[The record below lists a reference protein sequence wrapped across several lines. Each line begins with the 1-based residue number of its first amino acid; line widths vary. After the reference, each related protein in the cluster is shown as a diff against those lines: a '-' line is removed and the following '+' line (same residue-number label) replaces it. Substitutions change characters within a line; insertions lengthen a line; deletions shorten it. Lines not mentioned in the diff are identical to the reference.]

1 MSYFCSTGGEGE
13 MIIPKDAIIAEEK
26 IRDYLLK
33 PLVKADKSRYLEL
46 GGYSR
51 GEYWELLRDI
61 RDHLLPGEGVYQH
74 TNEYGDFYELDGFL
88 TSPNGKRLGVKTIWI
103 HEITGIIR

>member
-1 MSYFCSTGGEGE
+1 
-13 MIIPKDAIIAEEK
+13 MIIPVDAIIPEEK

-33 PLVKADKSRYLEL
+33 PLLKADKSRYLEL

-61 RDHLLPGEGVYQH
+61 RDQLLPGEGVYQQ

-88 TSPNGKRLGVKTIWI
+88 TCPNRRRLGVKTIWV
-103 HEITGIIR
+103 HEVTGRIRFATLFPDKR